1 MMPTFSRS
9 LADSLLVEARL
20 VEARLVEA
28 LANFVGV
35 TANIAATAAA
45 LCMNSRRDGR
55 VFMST
60 GSQRFVSPATA

>member
-9 LADSLLVEARL
+9 LADSLL